1 MVSGAQIHELCSVED
16 AALGNLILYELC
28 LTVSKVCHLKA
39 GRQMKNMSHLN
50 SCLKLR
56 VDNECKPKLVAQ
68 IFGLLAVFRRSDS
81 GYSST
86 VADLCGNGTA

>member
-1 MVSGAQIHELCSVED
+1 MNPVWRFKSVEWNEN
-16 AALGNLILYELC
+16 GTNVEL
-28 LTVSKVCHLKA
+28 TISGKQFA
-39 GRQMKNMSHLN
+39 
-50 SCLKLR
+50 KLM
-56 VDNECKPKLVAQ
+56 DLCFFKWLVAQ